1 MHASAA
7 RPGQRAAN
15 QVTRQ
20 LRRTILTEV
29 GLRHCRV
36 GCAPRPTE
44 TTVLHGG
51 KKLGQPGS
59 LGADEASCRETT
71 PCLHLGPRRK
81 KNVGRSSRQTK
92 RSLISLLQFLDLLPH
107 STFQLVFCV
116 PECYSC
122 TYDDIRRERL
132 LHTQHSTSIRFQTLS
147 SYYELPSSPLNTW
160 YRYQVTWYAIFV
172 SGSRV

>member
-1 MHASAA
+1 MVGWRRDGRRRGGMVHASAA

-81 KNVGRSSRQTK
+81 KNVGRASRQTK
-92 RSLISLLQFLDLLPH
+92 RSLLSRSFNFWTYCPTPLFSWYFVYPSATRVHMMIFDESDCCTHNTPPRFGFKLL
-107 STFQLVFCV
+107 SAIT
-116 PECYSC
+116 SC
-122 TYDDIRRERL
+122 PARR
-132 LHTQHSTSIRFQTLS
+132 
-147 SYYELPSSPLNTW
+147 
-160 YRYQVTWYAIFV
+160 
-172 SGSRV
+172 

>member
-1 MHASAA
+1 MVHASAA

-81 KNVGRSSRQTK
+81 KNVGRASRQTK
-92 RSLISLLQFLDLLPH
+92 RSLLSRSFNFWTYCPTPLFSWYFVYPSATRVHMMIFDESDCCTHNTPPRFGFKLL
-107 STFQLVFCV
+107 SAIT
-116 PECYSC
+116 SC
-122 TYDDIRRERL
+122 PARR
-132 LHTQHSTSIRFQTLS
+132 
-147 SYYELPSSPLNTW
+147 
-160 YRYQVTWYAIFV
+160 
-172 SGSRV
+172 